1 MCDSHRAGFQQRM
14 KQSAQHVGLR
24 GDGPEKIQ
32 STPAADQER
41 RKSFDVQIANQIRL
55 VFHIDPD
62 EAAVGM
68 RLCQR
73 AGQLR
78 KNIAIGLAGAT
89 PVSAQANHP

>member
-1 MCDSHRAGFQQRM
+1 MCNSRRAGFQQRL

-32 STPAADQER
+32 STPAADQEG
-41 RKSFDVQIANQIRL
+41 RKSFDVQIANQISL
-55 VFHIDPD
+55 VFHIDPY
-62 EAAVGM
+62 EAAVRM

-78 KNIAIGLAGAT
+78 ENIAISPAGAT
-89 PVSAQANHP
+89 PVGAQTNHP